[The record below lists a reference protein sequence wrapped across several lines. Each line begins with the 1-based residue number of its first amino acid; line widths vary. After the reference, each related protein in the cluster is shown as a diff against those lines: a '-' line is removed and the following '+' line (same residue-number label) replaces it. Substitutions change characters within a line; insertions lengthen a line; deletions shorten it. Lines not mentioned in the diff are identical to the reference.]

1 MFEETKRKMGASMDS
16 LDWRKPVF
24 KFPSNIV
31 SICLN
36 NKPMLRSGKNHVH
49 GSRTARRSDAPYD
62 KRRTEA
68 ARSDPADKG

>member
-16 LDWRKPVF
+16 LDWRMHVF
-24 KFPSNIV
+24 EFPSNIV

-49 GSRTARRSDAPYD
+49 GSRNARRRDASYD

-68 ARSDPADKG
+68 ARSDPAGKG